1 LSPVVLGQGEVMFAG
16 IDLPALGY
24 RVTEHQATEQPP
36 TSFSADRRS
45 TSTRSISPKRPEV
58 RYWPETVAPTV
69 RLRVRCWMSNCR
81 AGSWAVRQF
90 MTHQRHGCLEFLHRK
105 LIC

>member
-1 LSPVVLGQGEVMFAG
+1 
-16 IDLPALGY
+16 
-24 RVTEHQATEQPP
+24 
-36 TSFSADRRS
+36 
-45 TSTRSISPKRPEV
+45 
-58 RYWPETVAPTV
+58 
-69 RLRVRCWMSNCR
+69 MSNCR